1 MHLSA
6 FTPVRP
12 LKRSGSG
19 LQLPVGGKR
28 CKICVCGSPGF
39 NALLPVINRP
49 ASRDPEPRHVV
60 TDEVEYVPTS
70 PVCST
75 PEPDEEP
82 EEEPAQLPPSM
93 DDYEDS
99 CEGSCRLGTP
109 CPGCGGDTSSVCTRC
124 GADGCMEFEGCF
136 CDCRNCNYDSTR
148 IYDCCVNSC
157 ECTYEEKSIL
167 PRKTLRRITSFQAV
181 ARGAR
186 VRSERVSV
194 VDWQPCDSMSVE
206 QRIAKSFAAAL
217 EKGEVIYLE

>member
-12 LKRSGSG
+12 LKRSGPG

-28 CKICVCGSPGF
+28 CKICVCGSSGF

-70 PVCST
+70 PVYST
-75 PEPDEEP
+75 PEPDEEPEEEP

-93 DDYEDS
+93 ADCED
-99 CEGSCRLGTP
+99 SCRLGTP
-109 CPGCGGDTSSVCTRC
+109 CPCCGGDTSSVCTRC
-124 GADGCMEFEGCF
+124 GADGCMEFEGCR
-136 CDCRNCNYDSTR
+136 CDCRDCNYDATTCFGE
-148 IYDCCVNSC
+148 DNSC
-157 ECTYEEKSIL
+157 ACDYKEKSIL
-167 PRKTLRRITSFQAV
+167 PRGTLRRIASFQAV
-181 ARGAR
+181 ARGAH

-194 VDWQPCDSMSVE
+194 VDWLPSDEPVSQSY
-206 QRIAKSFAAAL
+206 AAAL
-217 EKGEVIYLE
+217 EKGEVIYIE